1 MPVNSAPDPVLYR
14 LEIDRKIL
22 GQTHRILFPHGP
34 AGSGSFQFALVS
46 LGLQL
51 PKGQGLATPVG
62 ASPRRVCVTAE
73 VGRA

>member
-1 MPVNSAPDPVLYR
+1 MPVNSAPDSVLYR

-22 GQTHRILFPHGP
+22 GQTQRILFAHGP
-34 AGSGSFQFALVS
+34 AGSGSSRSVS

-51 PKGQGLATPVG
+51 PEGQGLATPVG

-73 VGRA
+73 AGRA